1 MKLKRISHPEP
12 VEGLIEEEMKKIK
25 YILQKEFIQIFRNK
39 TMLPMIFGVP
49 IIQLVVLVHAATLE
63 MKSID
68 MYVVDQDLSSMSRQV
83 ISKFEGAPFY
93 TISGTS
99 FSMDLAN
106 EEIEKNKA
114 DFILHI
120 PKGFEHDLITENKS
134 KVQLLIDGINGT
146 AASLINAYSTSV
158 IMDFN
163 RNILVDLTHMPQLKD
178 ANLIQV
184 DTRYWYNPELNYKI
198 YMLPGILVIL
208 VTLISMFLAAMNIVR
223 EKEIGTIEQLN
234 VTPIKKFEFIV
245 GKLVPFLVIAL
256 FELAFGLAIGKFF
269 FHIPII
275 GSLWLLFGFAIVY
288 LLVVLGIGLFIS
300 TISST
305 QQQVMFIAFFF
316 MLVFI
321 LMSGIFTPTESMPMW
336 AQKVNIINP
345 FYYFMRVIRMIL
357 LKGSGFWDIS
367 REFFSLCIYATIML
381 SLSVWRYRKVS

>member
-1 MKLKRISHPEP
+1 
-12 VEGLIEEEMKKIK
+12 
-25 YILQKEFIQIFRNK
+25 
-39 TMLPMIFGVP
+39 MIFGIP
-49 IIQLVVLVHAATLE
+49 IIQLVILVNAATLE

-68 MYVVDQDLSSMSRQV
+68 MFIVDNDLSSLSHKL
-83 ISKFEGAPFY
+83 ISKFEGSSFY
-93 TISGTS
+93 RISGVS
-99 FSMDLAN
+99 FSIDEAK
-106 EEIEKNKA
+106 EAIEKNKT
-114 DFILHI
+114 DFILQI
-120 PKGFEHDLITENKS
+120 PYGFERNLMRENTS
-134 KVQLLIDGINGT
+134 QVQLLIDGINGT

-158 IMDFN
+158 ITDFN
-163 RNILVDLTHMPQLKD
+163 RNIIVDLTQMPQIKD
-178 ANLIQV
+178 MNPIAIE
-184 DTRYWYNPELNYKI
+184 TSYWYNPELNYKI

-208 VTLISMFLAAMNIVR
+208 VTIISMFLAAMNIVR

-234 VTPIKKFEFIV
+234 VTPIKKYEFIV

-256 FELAFGLAIGKFF
+256 FELAFGLAIGKVF
-269 FHIPII
+269 FHVPMVGSIP
-275 GSLWLLFGFAIVY
+275 LLFGFTVVY

-336 AQKVNIINP
+336 AQRVNIINP

-367 REFFSLCIYATIML
+367 YEFFSLSIYAIIML